1 MVLMDRGFARNAL
14 EGDAVM
20 ARTAVRRRR
29 NLHWQISLT
38 ILMAKRV
45 ESYIL
50 GDMAI

>member
-29 NLHWQISLT
+29 NLHYQISISSPIAYDALLT
-38 ILMAKRV
+38 FRR
-45 ESYIL
+45 Y
-50 GDMAI
+50 G